1 MENIKEIVKS
11 GIEIQRSK
19 ENERLD
25 LLVDKITK
33 EDNIANIYYMI
44 GEAYGNTLEQREV
57 AVGYLRGALM
67 GEFFKNAEVKA
78 CLNGI
83 EFFDDEY
90 KIIFP
95 TSRVRSIEII
105 DLKIEK
111 VETYNSLVSKWEHR
125 LAELIEMYYL
135 KSKSFSNLKA
145 LRKHYIGMGDTKN
158 PIRLILEYKETI
170 EKCSLDK
177 VEKIRVKERL
187 DVERLMNYEA
197 EVVTY
202 NNKQEK
208 SLDFA
213 YSITDLKSFT
223 DVGWSV
229 ILKDTDRYGATT
241 KIKYK

>member
-1 MENIKEIVKS
+1 MENIKEIIKS

-25 LLVDKITK
+25 ILVDKVTK

-57 AVGYLRGALM
+57 AIGYLRGALVNQ
-67 GEFFKNAEVKA
+67 FFKDAEVKA

-83 EFFDDEY
+83 EFYNDEY

-111 VETYNSLVSKWEHR
+111 VKAYNSLVSKWEHR
-125 LAELIEMYYL
+125 LVELIERYHF

-158 PIRLILEYKETI
+158 PIRLTLEYKETI
-170 EKCSLDK
+170 AECSLDK
-177 VEKIRVKERL
+177 ASEIRAKERL
-187 DVERLMNYEA
+187 DVERLINYEA

-202 NNKQEK
+202 DNRQEE
-208 SLDFA
+208 SLSFA

-229 ILKDTDRYGATT
+229 ILKNTDRYGAIT